1 MLKYAGKM
9 TFPPEEAR
17 KMQAAQADFKWWAD
31 NHEALWRQYRGQ
43 YIFIHNQQV
52 VAAAPDPAEAR
63 RLADEACPDRFSAII
78 YMPLEIRKMIL

>member
-43 YIFIHNQQV
+43 HIAIHNQQV
-52 VAAAPDPAEAR
+52 VAAASDSADTR
-63 RLADEACPDRFSAII
+63 RIAGAACADGIVTFV
-78 YMPLEIRKMIL
+78 YMPAVIRKQIL